1 MALELSFQ
9 CRPKKTVR
17 KKGSGRERVRVRA
30 RKRKRHTYRDRQI
43 EKERIIYMSFLAK
56 RI

>member
-17 KKGSGRERVRVRA
+17 KKGSWRERVRVSA